1 MALVAL
7 LDLGLS
13 ALGPALLSPLDDAR
27 TSALAGAASGVDYNE
42 LARRAAVCAAANAVA
57 GVVVAYARPRA
68 LCPCHALPVGE
79 LLSEA
84 TNGVV
89 GGMATMLVL
98 AALASLS
105 WYFIVG
111 HPEPMLLDS
120 DEWPALRLLPAMCM
134 RDRVSVQLSSFLL
147 LVSHTFLPLVVATTS
162 SLRSLRRVVLRL
174 DVRGP
179 LEATVLAGTSTPTPF
194 FLHCTVVCALSNV
207 ACDQLAA
214 RTYPLFLLRQR

>member
-42 LARRAAVCAAANAVA
+42 LARRVAVCAATNAVA
-57 GVVVAYARPRA
+57 GVAVAYARPQA
-68 LCPCHALPVGE
+68 LCPCHALPIGD
-79 LLSEA
+79 LLNEA

-98 AALASLS
+98 AALANLC

-111 HPEPMLLDS
+111 QPEPMLPDS
-120 DEWPALRLLPAMCM
+120 DEWPTPQLLPAMCM
-134 RDRVSVQLSSFLL
+134 RDRVSVQLSACLL

-174 DVRGP
+174 EVRGP
-179 LEATVLAGTSTPTPF
+179 LEATVLAGKSTPTHF
-194 FLHCTVVCALSNV
+194 FLYYTAICTLSYVVC
-207 ACDQLAA
+207 D
-214 RTYPLFLLRQR
+214 